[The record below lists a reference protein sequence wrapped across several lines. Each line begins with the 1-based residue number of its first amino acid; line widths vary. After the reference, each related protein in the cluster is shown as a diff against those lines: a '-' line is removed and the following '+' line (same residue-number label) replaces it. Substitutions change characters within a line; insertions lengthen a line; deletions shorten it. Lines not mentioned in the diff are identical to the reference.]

1 MNGDL
6 VTLSVHLLDRGI
18 VGVLVRHEEGCLDIT
33 AVWIF
38 ALAVEDIFVQAD
50 VVVVDGVIE
59 GDRDHLRYILGR
71 EVAGY
76 RGTVLRAEAVGQGTH
91 GGIARWSSIGIIVHV
106 ANILIG
112 AVSAVFLSVTE
123 ETPLDTGSVTTREI
137 SILAEW
143 FLGIKQGL
151 GLPLFV
157 LQFAIVDRV
166 LPIAGL
172 LVDVE
177 VQAGRASYRL
187 QTGTRALDNVAAVV
201 TFTRDQSEPLACIL
215 VLANLALEALF
226 LFFLLPLD
234 SV

>member
-1 MNGDL
+1 M
-6 VTLSVHLLDRGI
+6 
-18 VGVLVRHEEGCLDIT
+18 
-33 AVWIF
+33 
-38 ALAVEDIFVQAD
+38 
-50 VVVVDGVIE
+50 
-59 GDRDHLRYILGR
+59 
-71 EVAGY
+71 
-76 RGTVLRAEAVGQGTH
+76 
-91 GGIARWSSIGIIVHV
+91 
-106 ANILIG
+106 
-112 AVSAVFLSVTE
+112 
-123 ETPLDTGSVTTREI
+123 
-137 SILAEW
+137 AEW
-143 FLGIKQGL
+143 FLGVKQGL

-215 VLANLALEALF
+215 VLANLALEALL
-226 LFFLLPLD
+226 LFFFLPLD